1 MTETQNSLPDTDI
14 AILGLLAEKPSYG
27 YEMEQRITSRG
38 MRNWT
43 NIEQSS
49 IYNSLHRLER
59 NGLVDSEKKEV
70 DGRLR
75 RIYQLTDDGSQML
88 HKEIY
93 RLLSDPPRAISS
105 FDLGLGNIF
114 ALPKETAIG
123 ALSKYLE
130 GQKKGVN
137 FLSGY
142 AKRMRTMGM
151 IVAAWLFERP
161 MLEIQARIAWLEKA
175 IQELKTLRFPK
186 ESGNSPKEEKR

>member
-1 MTETQNSLPDTDI
+1 MSQTQDNLPDTDI

-59 NGLVDSEKKEV
+59 NGLVDSAKKEV

-75 RIYQLTDDGSQML
+75 RIYRLTVEGSKTL

-114 ALPKETAIG
+114 ALPKDTAKE
-123 ALSKYLE
+123 ALTVYLE
-130 GQKKGVN
+130 SQKKGVN

-151 IVAAWLFERP
+151 TVAAWLFERP
-161 MLEIQARIAWLEKA
+161 MLEIQARIAWLKKA
-175 IQELKTLRFPK
+175 IEELETMEFPK
-186 ESGNSPKEEKR
+186 ESGNSAKEEK